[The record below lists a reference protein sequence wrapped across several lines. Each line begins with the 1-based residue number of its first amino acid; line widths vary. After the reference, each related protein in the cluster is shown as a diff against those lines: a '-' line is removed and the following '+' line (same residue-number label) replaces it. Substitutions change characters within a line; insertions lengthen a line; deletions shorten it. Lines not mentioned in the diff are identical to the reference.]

1 MCVCCVQGIPL
12 PNFHIVNGLSSGLGL
27 NSATGPG
34 GGIEVVEK
42 EILRAVDAAKGGGGG
57 GAGAGRVVLVLDG
70 LDFLVA
76 AMGVT
81 ALEMGDVVG
90 EVREVC

>member
-1 MCVCCVQGIPL
+1 MCVQGIPL
-12 PNFHIVNGLSSGLGL
+12 PNFHIVDGLSSGLGL
-27 NSATGPG
+27 GPG

-42 EILRAVDAAKGGGGG
+42 EILKAVDAAKGDGK
-57 GAGAGRVVLVLDG
+57 GRVVLVLDG

-81 ALEMGDVVG
+81 PREMGDLVG
-90 EVREVC
+90 SVREVCRSHPSS

>member
-1 MCVCCVQGIPL
+1 MQGIPL
-12 PNFHIVNGLSSGLGL
+12 PNFHIVDGLSGGLGL
-27 NSATGPG
+27 NTATGPG
-34 GGIEVVEK
+34 GGLVALEK
-42 EILRAVDAAKGGGGG
+42 EILKAVDAAKG

-70 LDFLVA
+70 LDFLIA

-90 EVREVC
+90 EVREVCCSYCHS

>member
-1 MCVCCVQGIPL
+1 MS
-12 PNFHIVNGLSSGLGL
+12 NFHIVDGLSSGLGL
-27 NSATGPG
+27 GNGGATG

-42 EILRAVDAAKGGGGG
+42 EILKAVDAAKGGMKGK
-57 GAGAGRVVLVLDG
+57 GRVVLVLDG

-81 ALEMGDVVG
+81 AREMGEVVG
-90 EVREVC
+90 SVREVCRSQFYF